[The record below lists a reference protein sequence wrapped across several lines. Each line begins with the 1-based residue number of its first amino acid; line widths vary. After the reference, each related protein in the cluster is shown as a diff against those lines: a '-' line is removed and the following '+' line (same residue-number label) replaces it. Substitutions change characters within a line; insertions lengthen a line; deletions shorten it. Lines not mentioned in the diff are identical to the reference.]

1 MIKKSFGQL
10 TKSKNYLFLNTGNF
24 ILNFIIYYIFKIS
37 YWKINRVRIYYSIFF
52 VLYFEVYY
60 IKNTEYRTMNR

>member
-24 ILNFIIYYIFKIS
+24 ILNFIIYYIFKNT
-37 YWKINRVRIYYSIFF
+37 YLKINRVRIYYSIC
-52 VLYFEVYY
+52 LCYTLKY
-60 IKNTEYRTMNR
+60 IKTIEYRTMN